1 MSQYRKNIVYFA
13 SCGRRKTPM
22 QAMSSIIFSEVNH
35 SVMVEPLVEEVLEE
49 QEILEETVMDRE
61 KIKLKMN
68 VS

>member
-1 MSQYRKNIVYFA
+1 
-13 SCGRRKTPM
+13 
-22 QAMSSIIFSEVNH
+22 
-35 SVMVEPLVEEVLEE
+35 MVEPLVEEVLEE

>member
-1 MSQYRKNIVYFA
+1 
-13 SCGRRKTPM
+13 M